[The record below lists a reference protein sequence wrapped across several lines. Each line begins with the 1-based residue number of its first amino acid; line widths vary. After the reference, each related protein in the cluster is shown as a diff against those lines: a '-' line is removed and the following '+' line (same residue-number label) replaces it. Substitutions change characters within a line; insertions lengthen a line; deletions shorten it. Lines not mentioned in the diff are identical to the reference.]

1 MFPTSNLHY
10 PPFLGDFPMK
20 SPWCPSS
27 NARRKHIALLLPVAQ
42 ASPPKESSSVAPWR
56 IPTRCPPVF
65 RPEVSWP
72 QNGSWCYHG
81 MPQSGDNFCWI
92 SWSLWE
98 INQNHMISLGFHGT
112 WWLSRDL
119 LGNPGGLA
127 MEVLERANYPRGSF
141 TVGIPSQKRRYFL
154 PFQWS
159 NIGLNMVELNFEPCE
174 PLRIALSYLIILSW
188 LIGFP
193 TTYYETHQFGSI
205 SIYKSLYSPLNQA
218 IYNRWCQACG
228 IPPNEHEIRQVAV
241 WHTVTARCKTSG
253 IALLK
258 RATSPSVA
266 KRGWKEAPWAGCL
279 G

>member
-1 MFPTSNLHY
+1 
-10 PPFLGDFPMK
+10 MK
-20 SPWCPSS
+20 SPWKVPPPMPGFAHCP
-27 NARRKHIALLLPVAQ
+27 AAPRPLHRRSRHPSHHGAFQLVAHQ
-42 ASPPKESSSVAPWR
+42 SSVLK
-56 IPTRCPPVF
+56 F
-65 RPEVSWP
+65 LDLKM
-72 QNGSWCYHG
+72 GHG
-81 MPQSGDNFCWI
+81 VTKFHASFSGDNFCWI

-112 WWLSRDL
+112 WWLWRDL

-141 TVGIPSQKRRYFL
+141 TVGIPPKKRRYFL

-193 TTYYETHQFGSI
+193 TTCYDTHQFGSI

-218 IYNRWCQACG
+218 I
-228 IPPNEHEIRQVAV
+228 
-241 WHTVTARCKTSG
+241 
-253 IALLK
+253 
-258 RATSPSVA
+258 
-266 KRGWKEAPWAGCL
+266 
-279 G
+279 

>member
-1 MFPTSNLHY
+1 
-10 PPFLGDFPMK
+10 
-20 SPWCPSS
+20 
-27 NARRKHIALLLPVAQ
+27 
-42 ASPPKESSSVAPWR
+42 
-56 IPTRCPPVF
+56 
-65 RPEVSWP
+65 
-72 QNGSWCYHG
+72 
-81 MPQSGDNFCWI
+81 
-92 SWSLWE
+92 
-98 INQNHMISLGFHGT
+98 MISLGFHGT

-205 SIYKSLYSPLNQA
+205 SIYKSLYSHLTRLFTIADVKPVGYPQTNMKSVKSPCDTPSLPGARPRASRCSSARRRHPWPNVVGKRPLGLA
-218 IYNRWCQACG
+218 A
-228 IPPNEHEIRQVAV
+228 
-241 WHTVTARCKTSG
+241 SG
-253 IALLK
+253 
-258 RATSPSVA
+258 SPA
-266 KRGWKEAPWAGCL
+266 
-279 G
+279 